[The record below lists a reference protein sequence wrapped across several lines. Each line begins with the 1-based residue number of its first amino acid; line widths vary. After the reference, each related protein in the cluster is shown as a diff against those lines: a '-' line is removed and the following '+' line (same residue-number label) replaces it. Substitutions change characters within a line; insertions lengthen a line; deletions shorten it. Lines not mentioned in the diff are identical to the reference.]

1 MNKIFISGNL
11 TSDTEYAETI
21 SGTEVCKFRIAV
33 PRYKNEKGAMIYDY
47 FNVYSYHST
56 AIKCNKHLKKGS
68 KVFVHGS
75 IQNRTEEGK
84 NGLKLILSEVIAT
97 TIEFDVPEQP
107 DPYAI
112 TTDDKRTPLEVLAEQ
127 KPNKE

>member
-1 MNKIFISGNL
+1 MNKIFLSGNL
-11 TSDTEYAETI
+11 TSDPEYSETI

-47 FNVYSYHST
+47 FNVYAYHGA
-56 AIKCNKHLKKGS
+56 AIKCNKYLKKGS

-84 NGLKLILSEVIAT
+84 NGLKIILSEVIAT
-97 TIEFDVPEQP
+97 TIEFDIPEQQ

-112 TTDDKRTPLEVLAEQ
+112 ATDGKRTPLEALADIL
-127 KPNKE
+127 